1 MEDDIINDI
10 CRVWIAC
17 RKKTYSAFQKQI
29 INKRILLLLY
39 AILKNKEKCRR
50 QYWVRPI
57 FREERRLMQGA
68 SDNLVR
74 EMEDTDVEKYFN
86 YFRMPFETFQKLLT
100 IIVES
105 PVIDSVTVPLVPF
118 RSVSILSR
126 VPAAS
131 SH

>member
-1 MEDDIINDI
+1 MP
-10 CRVWIAC
+10 
-17 RKKTYSAFQKQI
+17 T
-29 INKRILLLLY
+29 
-39 AILKNKEKCRR
+39 AI
-50 QYWVRPI
+50 RPK

-126 VPAAS
+126 GPAV
-131 SH
+131 